1 MRQVF
6 IRRKKTIVPVDRY
19 MGGLRESCVPM
30 AILITFGGI
39 SSGFPLPSYLA
50 LPGFESVFGIS
61 HNHLLV
67 HVLLSLYIN
76 CVL

>member
-6 IRRKKTIVPVDRY
+6 IRQKKTIVHVDRY
-19 MGGLRESCVPM
+19 MGGFRESHVPM
-30 AILITFGGI
+30 VILITFGGI

-50 LPGFESVFGIS
+50 LPGSESVFGIS

-67 HVLLSLYIN
+67 HVLLLLYIN
-76 CVL
+76 GVL